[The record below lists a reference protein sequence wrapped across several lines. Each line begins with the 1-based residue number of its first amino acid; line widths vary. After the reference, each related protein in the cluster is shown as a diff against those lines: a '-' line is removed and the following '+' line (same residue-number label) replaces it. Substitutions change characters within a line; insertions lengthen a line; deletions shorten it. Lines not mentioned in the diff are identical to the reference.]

1 MEPLEITFKI
11 EAPHTEYQSDINTLI
26 LRIDKLRN
34 FYNNLF
40 NENKTISNIN
50 VETHNKNIECIEEIL
65 QHMKFKT
72 IDMSEKIN

>member
-1 MEPLEITFKI
+1 MEALEITFKI

-40 NENKTISNIN
+40 IEDKTISNIN
-50 VETHNKNIECIEEIL
+50 VETHNENIKCIEEIL
-65 QHMKFKT
+65 QHMKFRT
-72 IDMSEKIN
+72 INKEVIK